1 VGYVTSMTATT
12 ITVDAS
18 AVGAYI
24 PVQGD
29 FIVSY
34 KNSVAESHGV
44 LGYYMEFTLTNSN
57 TSPVELFS
65 VGSDIMKSYP

>member
-1 VGYVTSMTATT
+1 
-12 ITVDAS
+12 
-18 AVGAYI
+18 
-24 PVQGD
+24 
-29 FIVSY
+29 
-34 KNSVAESHGV
+34 V

>member
-18 AVGAYI
+18 AAGAYI